1 LRPAKPSQL
10 KLSNAAVRHWYLK
23 RVALIPFLNQ
33 LWLAL
38 GMTAKQRA
46 RAAYDYRHQA
56 RLQARAM
63 MADRVAL
70 KRLQARDT
78 KKYGNPDGPTFE
90 WLVKKHKAQ
99 GLKGDAIY
107 EAIIRGASKTDPK
120 TNRRFGVTGKED

>member
-1 LRPAKPSQL
+1 
-10 KLSNAAVRHWYLK
+10 
-23 RVALIPFLNQ
+23 
-33 LWLAL
+33 
-38 GMTAKQRA
+38 
-46 RAAYDYRHQA
+46 
-56 RLQARAM
+56 M

-99 GLKGDAIY
+99 GLKGDAVY

-120 TNRRFGVTGKED
+120 TNRRFGITGKED